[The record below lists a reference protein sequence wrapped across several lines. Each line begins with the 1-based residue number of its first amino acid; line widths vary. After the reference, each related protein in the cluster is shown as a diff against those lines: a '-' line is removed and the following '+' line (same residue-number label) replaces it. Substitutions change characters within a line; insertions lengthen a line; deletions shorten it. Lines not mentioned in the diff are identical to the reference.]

1 MATGIILVHS
11 SGAKVINVP
20 QSSMWYQLMGMGIVL
35 SAALCSALA
44 DVYLEKMFK
53 ETKTISFWLR
63 NASALTKDITLGSS
77 IVLAGK

>member
-1 MATGIILVHS
+1 
-11 SGAKVINVP
+11 
-20 QSSMWYQLMGMGIVL
+20 MGMGIVL

-63 NASALTKDITLGSS
+63 NASALTKDILSTLPTKPRLSTNCNLFVALLGTAAC
-77 IVLAGK
+77 VWC